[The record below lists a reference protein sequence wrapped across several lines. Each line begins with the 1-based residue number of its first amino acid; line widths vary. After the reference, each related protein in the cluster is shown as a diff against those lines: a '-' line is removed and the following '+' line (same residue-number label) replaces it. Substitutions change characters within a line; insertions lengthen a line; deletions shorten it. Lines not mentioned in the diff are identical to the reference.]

1 MSTIQEFENAPVGAT
16 ATSPRGSIAFKTAR
30 SEDEWSLYGSH
41 GRHFY
46 NLSSDEMGGFTLNP
60 TAPTTAR
67 EALDLAWNLAH
78 PVKVGQVVPAGT
90 EIISVR
96 SEIERAYGTTLTD
109 QVADGFD
116 ESHTRTLDPLPDP
129 EPDWLDAPAVLAA
142 MNECSWQKVWLPRS
156 GGQWI
161 CTCCGAIKHWSK
173 MADVTPLYPKED
185 KGGMYITG
193 SGEIQFKDRNGQNV
207 WEI

>member
-1 MSTIQEFENAPVGAT
+1 MSTLEEFENAPVGST

-60 TAPTTAR
+60 TAPTNSR
-67 EALDLAWNLAH
+67 EALDLAWDLAH
-78 PVKVGQVVPAGT
+78 EVKEGQVIPKGT
-90 EIISVR
+90 RYLARHSKPIQEFIATDDIEIVSWLVGAVR
-96 SEIERAYGTTLTD
+96 SHE
-109 QVADGFD
+109 
-116 ESHTRTLDPLPDP
+116 PLPVP

-142 MNECSWQKVWLPRS
+142 MDDCSWQKVWLPS
-156 GGQWI
+156 TPGHWE
-161 CTCCGAIKHWSK
+161 CTCCGVDRHWSK

-193 SGEIQFKDRNGQNV
+193 PGNIQIKDRNGQTV